1 MLGMKYCPQFMWLD
15 LTIDSL
21 LVVVLLVAL
30 YCLVQVALIL
40 TRTRRLSQRLDTITD
55 IRFILNSIKQLV
67 KRKF

>member
-1 MLGMKYCPQFMWLD
+1 MWLD

>member
-1 MLGMKYCPQFMWLD
+1 MKYCPQFMWLD